1 MSDKIL
7 YFCTVWEIFPSQS
20 WKVFLHPAINWLRC
34 SRPGSKPSTHPQLNP
49 LTMDFNHF
57 SALFTVMQSKR
68 CHFGTVTCEKPAP
81 NFVDMTSNIVN
92 SNSVCNIEKVS
103 IDSKQFTP
111 LQKKVKKDCQIFMDS
126 SWLGKHC
133 FLGWGVVRAIS
144 SLPTPDRVQSAK
156 ALLANSL
163 FFGLGRKII
172 HPSYHLIEEKQWSS
186 KVSIPF
192 LFCFYCSLKRFQM
205 VRYWNFLQLM
215 RNFQAYQPHLSVPI
229 PWL

>member
-7 YFCTVWEIFPSQS
+7 YFCTVWEIFPPQF

-103 IDSKQFTP
+103 ILKTVHTSSKKS
-111 LQKKVKKDCQIFMDS
+111 KKGLPNFHGLFLTGQTLFSGLGGRRCYFFPPNTRSGSIRKSAFGQLPIFRIGKKNHPPF
-126 SWLGKHC
+126 
-133 FLGWGVVRAIS
+133 IS
-144 SLPTPDRVQSAK
+144 SYWGKTM
-156 ALLANSL
+156 
-163 FFGLGRKII
+163 
-172 HPSYHLIEEKQWSS
+172 IE
-186 KVSIPF
+186 
-192 LFCFYCSLKRFQM
+192 
-205 VRYWNFLQLM
+205 
-215 RNFQAYQPHLSVPI
+215 
-229 PWL
+229 

>member
-7 YFCTVWEIFPSQS
+7 YFCTVWEIFPPQF

-92 SNSVCNIEKVS
+92 SNSVCNTQKVP
-103 IDSKQFTP
+103 IDSKQGACWVHMTKHLYDITFTWRNNRMTH
-111 LQKKVKKDCQIFMDS
+111 LHDNSKAWHTGTWQLITWKAVT
-126 SWLGKHC
+126 WLCIYINNIYVTAHWYKTHKY
-133 FLGWGVVRAIS
+133 
-144 SLPTPDRVQSAK
+144 D
-156 ALLANSL
+156 
-163 FFGLGRKII
+163 
-172 HPSYHLIEEKQWSS
+172 
-186 KVSIPF
+186 
-192 LFCFYCSLKRFQM
+192 
-205 VRYWNFLQLM
+205 
-215 RNFQAYQPHLSVPI
+215 
-229 PWL
+229 